1 MSNKLWINR
10 DFVLSDGMR
19 VGEAL
24 DHPGY
29 LHEPDWC
36 TFPGETLQEVMED
49 RNFSYAEFA
58 IRCGL
63 SLRIVRGVV
72 KGEMAITEK
81 IAQGLAKGTG
91 VSSDFWLNR
100 ERNYQETKAR
110 LEAQEASR
118 GVPASPTWFR
128 VAAAGG

>member
-10 DFVLSDGMR
+10 DFVLSDGMT

-29 LHEPDWC
+29 WHEPDWC

-58 IRCGL
+58 TRCGL

-72 KGEMAITEK
+72 KGEMAITQK
-81 IAQGLAKGTG
+81 IAQGLAKG
-91 VSSDFWLNR
+91 R
-100 ERNYQETKAR
+100 E
-110 LEAQEASR
+110 
-118 GVPASPTWFR
+118 
-128 VAAAGG
+128 